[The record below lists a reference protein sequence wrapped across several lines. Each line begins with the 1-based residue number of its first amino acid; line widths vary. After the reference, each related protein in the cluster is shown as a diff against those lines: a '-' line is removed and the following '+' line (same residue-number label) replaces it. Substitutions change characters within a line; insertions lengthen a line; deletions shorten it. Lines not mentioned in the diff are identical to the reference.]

1 MSFAVIVLEDHEAP
15 SGLRILPRDTAL
27 IGKGA
32 PSLAC
37 QEYSHQ
43 QLFKIIKL
51 CISNSILC
59 SRCTEPLKTLTTNC
73 KHCSYQ
79 NRFEPPRIDRSSL
92 SLLSSFR
99 DLDFPQPLN
108 NRKLMIKSI
117 DTFLTCSPRFSLPG
131 VDSRRPISEN
141 PARV

>member
-43 QLFKIIKL
+43 QFCSTKQLKQLDQRRMFPKTQHFHQSPGLYFGNKTFGKIL
-51 CISNSILC
+51 HF
-59 SRCTEPLKTLTTNC
+59 LKV
-73 KHCSYQ
+73 K
-79 NRFEPPRIDRSSL
+79 
-92 SLLSSFR
+92 
-99 DLDFPQPLN
+99 
-108 NRKLMIKSI
+108 KS
-117 DTFLTCSPRFSLPG
+117 
-131 VDSRRPISEN
+131 
-141 PARV
+141 